1 MKNEN
6 PEEWYGTHPSDPD
19 ARRNNFTFPGLHSQ
33 QESNQKEDTRKP
45 EARVNFDAIARCEL
59 LDPSSHEESNQ
70 KKGNGNQ
77 AAKVNLSAIA
87 KQVLRDYNSDEESE
101 QEEDNRK
108 PVAIIRKRERS
119 HSLEESNQQEGNGNQ
134 AARVDLTAL
143 TKQALRDYNSDEESE
158 QEEDNK
164 KPVAIIRNHERSH
177 SLESSVFSF
186 EYSDTN

>member
-1 MKNEN
+1 MFYASTDWTENAFASLPVNLDVGQIGTEEIIKHYDNINLRLYRLECWKMKNEN

-77 AAKVNLSAIA
+77 AARVNLSAIA
-87 KQVLRDYNSDEESE
+87 KQV
-101 QEEDNRK
+101 
-108 PVAIIRKRERS
+108 
-119 HSLEESNQQEGNGNQ
+119 
-134 AARVDLTAL
+134 
-143 TKQALRDYNSDEESE
+143 LRDYNSDEESE